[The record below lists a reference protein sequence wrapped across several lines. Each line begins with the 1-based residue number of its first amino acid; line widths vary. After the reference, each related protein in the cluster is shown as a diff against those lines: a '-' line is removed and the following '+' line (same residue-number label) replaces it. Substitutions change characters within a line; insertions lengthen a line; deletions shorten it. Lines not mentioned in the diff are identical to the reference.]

1 MRINP
6 ILLRGLAITWTI
18 IILIGCLAPHDEIPG
33 PIISWNDKLMHVAI
47 FVPFSLLWMMT
58 GMRLQTALIIGVL
71 FGALIEGLQYIL
83 PINRSC
89 DFEDLVADSIGTLV
103 GVGLALVWYRLF
115 PRQDF

>member
-18 IILIGCLAPHDEIPG
+18 IMLIGCLTPHAQLPG
-33 PIISWNDKLMHVAI
+33 TLTNWNDKLMHIAI
-47 FVPFSLLWMMT
+47 FIPFSSLWMLA
-58 GMRLQTALIIGVL
+58 GMRLQTALIAGVL
-71 FGALIEGLQYIL
+71 FGALIEGLQYVL

-89 DFEDLVADSIGTLV
+89 DVIDLLADSVGAIL

-115 PRQDF
+115 PKQGF